1 MVKDFGDFN
10 DLLLRFEVHFYLEI
24 PNKVDCYLTKNDTKK
39 LC

>member
-10 DLLLRFEVHFYLEI
+10 DLLLRFEVHSNLEI
-24 PNKVDCYLTKNDTKK
+24 PNKVDRYLTKNDTKK